1 VHYHKQWGACQECT
15 ITENQKE
22 IPLLDKSKLAG
33 VEGSSHANNYN
44 PHPVS
49 LEEQRK
55 NELKRLKSKYLKKRP
70 HSRKSSLSYYYDE
83 GEEVEE
89 RGEETTNP
97 YIDRAAQRRELYNTN
112 IPYFK

>member
-1 VHYHKQWGACQECT
+1 MTQN
-15 ITENQKE
+15 TENTGY
-22 IPLLDKSKLAG
+22 D
-33 VEGSSHANNYN
+33 

-55 NELKRLKSKYLKKRP
+55 NELKRLKSKYLKRP
-70 HSRKSSLSYYYDE
+70 AHSKKSKSSGYYGPG
-83 GEEVEE
+83 GEEEKE
-89 RGEETTNP
+89 SSNP